1 MNRIDDVFK
10 VARELPLNYVER
22 DHVDHKFIEALTQD
36 SHIVIHGSSKQGKT
50 SLRKN
55 NLQEN
60 DYIDISCSNNW
71 SLKEIHERILKKA
84 GFDVIISE
92 TKTIKGT
99 AKVSLKGNIPY
110 LVTSGMDVTG
120 EIAKQINKKNL
131 EIDLEDVND
140 IIDALKHINFERY
153 IVIED
158 FHYLPESTQMD
169 FSFALKAFHE
179 QSKLCFIIV
188 GVWLEDD
195 RITNYNND
203 LDGRV
208 RSINADLWTDKDFE
222 NLLLKSEQLLNI
234 KFHEN
239 FRSIIK
245 NNCNGSIFL
254 AQKLC
259 WRVCSDNK
267 VFVRSP
273 SSKIIGEDFDYQPII
288 TELLS
293 DQNARYFKFLSDFSA
308 GFDQTDL
315 ELYKWILYGLLVMDK
330 SVLEK
335 GLASAALRRE
345 INTKHPRAKDVSQL
359 KLQQALRKIVDLQ
372 AKIQVRPIVFEYDP
386 TTRYIKIVDKSFL
399 LWREYQSKVELFE
412 YADLEDIG

>member
-1 MNRIDDVFK
+1 MNKIDDVFK
-10 VARELPLNYVER
+10 VARELPLNYIER
-22 DHVDHKFIEALTQD
+22 GHVDHKFIEALTQD

-55 NLQEN
+55 NLRES
-60 DYIDISCSNNW
+60 DYIELICSNNW
-71 SLKEIHERILKKA
+71 ALKDIHERILKKA

-99 AKVSLKGNIPY
+99 AKVSLKGNVPY
-110 LVTSGMDVTG
+110 LATAGLDVTG
-120 EIAKQINKKNL
+120 ELAKQINKRNL
-131 EIDLEDVND
+131 EIDIEDVND
-140 IIDALKHINFERY
+140 VIDALKQINFERY

-158 FHYLPESTQMD
+158 FHYLPESTQKD

-208 RSINADLWTDKDFE
+208 RSINADLWTSEDFE
-222 NLLLKSEQLLNI
+222 KLLYKSEKLLNI
-234 KFHEN
+234 YFHDN

-259 WRVCSDNK
+259 WRVCSDNNI
-267 VFVRSP
+267 FVRSP
-273 SSKIIGEDFDYQPII
+273 ALKTIGENFNYQPII

-293 DQNARYFKFLSDFSA
+293 DQNARYFRFLSDFSA

-315 ELYKWILYGLLVMDK
+315 ELYKWILYGIIVVDK
-330 SVLEK
+330 SILEK
-335 GLASAALRRE
+335 GLPLAALRRE
-345 INTKHPRAKDVSQL
+345 INKQHPKEVSQL

-399 LWREYQSKVELFE
+399 LWREYQSKTELFE
-412 YADLEDIG
+412 YANLEDID